1 MKNNKKI
8 LLIISGGIAAYKT
21 LDLIRN
27 LRSKNYEIKTILTKT
42 AEEFVTPLSISSLSN
57 NKVYL
62 NKFDLNE
69 EIEMDHIALSRWA
82 DLILVAPATANIIE
96 NISNGS
102 ANDFINTVIL
112 ASNKKIFLAP
122 AMNVKMWEKD
132 ATQINVEKLKKRNF
146 SMIGPSE
153 GLLACGE
160 FGEGRMANVNEIEF
174 TIDNFF
180 IKKDINLSAVV
191 TAGPTREYID
201 PVRYISNESSGLQG
215 YYIAKK
221 MVECGIKTKLIM
233 GPSQIKIEDNINT
246 VKVTTAQ
253 EMLEAVKE
261 SLPTDIAVCSA
272 AVSDFRTDK
281 FKQKI
286 KKNNKDLNLKL
297 YQNMDILS
305 FISNHNNL
313 RPKLVVGFAAE
324 TNNVIEY
331 AKKKLEQKH
340 CDWIIANDVS
350 DKNIGFNSK
359 NNEIS
364 IIRKNQEIEKISKR
378 EKSEIATLLVQK
390 ILKEFPI
397 NENKSLN

>member
-8 LLIISGGIAAYKT
+8 LLIISGGIAAYKI

-112 ASNKKIFLAP
+112 ASNKKIYLAP

-191 TAGPTREYID
+191 TTGPTREYID

-221 MVECGIKTKLIM
+221 MVECGIKTKLII
-233 GPSQIKIEDNINT
+233 GPTQIKIDDNIDT
-246 VKVTTAQ
+246 IKVTTAQ

-281 FKQKI
+281 FEQKI

-364 IIRKNQEIEKISKR
+364 IIHKNQEIEKISKR

>member
-1 MKNNKKI
+1 MDNNKKI

-27 LRSKNYEIKTILTKT
+27 LRSKKYEIKTILTKT
-42 AEEFVTPLSISSLSN
+42 AEEFVTPLSVSSLSN

-82 DLILVAPATANIIE
+82 DLILIAPATANIIE
-96 NISNGS
+96 NIANGS

-132 ATQINVEKLKKRNF
+132 ATQTNVEKLKKRNF
-146 SMIGPSE
+146 AIIGPSE

-160 FGEGRMANVNEIEF
+160 FGEGRMANVNEIEL

-180 IKKDINLSAVV
+180 TKKKTNLSAII

-221 MVECGIKTKLIM
+221 NG
-233 GPSQIKIEDNINT
+233 
-246 VKVTTAQ
+246 
-253 EMLEAVKE
+253 
-261 SLPTDIAVCSA
+261 
-272 AVSDFRTDK
+272 
-281 FKQKI
+281 
-286 KKNNKDLNLKL
+286 
-297 YQNMDILS
+297 
-305 FISNHNNL
+305 
-313 RPKLVVGFAAE
+313 
-324 TNNVIEY
+324 
-331 AKKKLEQKH
+331 
-340 CDWIIANDVS
+340 
-350 DKNIGFNSK
+350 
-359 NNEIS
+359 
-364 IIRKNQEIEKISKR
+364 
-378 EKSEIATLLVQK
+378 
-390 ILKEFPI
+390 
-397 NENKSLN
+397 

>member
-27 LRSKNYEIKTILTKT
+27 LRSKNYQIKTILTKT

-246 VKVTTAQ
+246 VRVTTAQ

-281 FKQKI
+281 FEQKI

-297 YQNMDILS
+297 YQNLDILS

-364 IIRKNQEIEKISKR
+364 IIHKNQEIEKISKR

>member
-1 MKNNKKI
+1 MNNNKKI
-8 LLIISGGIAAYKT
+8 LQIISGGIAAYKT

-27 LRSKNYEIKTILTKT
+27 LRSKKYEIKTILTKT
-42 AEEFVTPLSISSLSN
+42 AEEFVTPLSVSSLSN

-82 DLILVAPATANIIE
+82 DLILIAPATANIIE
-96 NISNGS
+96 NIANGS

-132 ATQINVEKLKKRNF
+132 ATQTNVEKLKKRNF
-146 SMIGPSE
+146 AIIGPSE

-160 FGEGRMANVNEIEF
+160 FGEGRMANVNEIEL

-180 IKKDINLSAVV
+180 TKKKTNLSAII

-233 GPSQIKIEDNINT
+233 GPTQIKIDESIDTI
-246 VKVTTAQ
+246 KVTTAQ
-253 EMLEAVKE
+253 EMFEAVKD
-261 SLPTDIAVCSA
+261 SLPSDIAVCSA
-272 AVSDFRTDK
+272 AVSDFRTDQFEK
-281 FKQKI
+281 KI
-286 KKNNKDLNLKL
+286 KKNNEDLNLKL

-364 IIRKNQEIEKISKR
+364 IIQKNKEIERISKR
-378 EKSEIATLLVQK
+378 EKSEIASILVQK
-390 ILKEFPI
+390 ILKEFSI

>member
-82 DLILVAPATANIIE
+82 DLILIAPATANIIE

-180 IKKDINLSAVV
+180 VKKDINLSAVV

-246 VKVTTAQ
+246 IKVTTAQ

-281 FKQKI
+281 FEQKI

-340 CDWIIANDVS
+340 CDWVIANDVS

-364 IIRKNQEIEKISKR
+364 IIHKNQVIEKISKR

>member
-281 FKQKI
+281 FEQKI

-324 TNNVIEY
+324 TNNIIEY

>member
-261 SLPTDIAVCSA
+261 CLPTDIAVCSA

-281 FKQKI
+281 FEQKI

-364 IIRKNQEIEKISKR
+364 IIHKNQVIEKISKR

>member
-82 DLILVAPATANIIE
+82 DLILIAPATANIIE

-221 MVECGIKTKLIM
+221 MVESGIKTKLIM

-246 VKVTTAQ
+246 IKVTTAQ
-253 EMLEAVKE
+253 EMFEAVKE

-281 FKQKI
+281 FEQKI

-340 CDWIIANDVS
+340 CDWVIANDVS

-364 IIRKNQEIEKISKR
+364 IIHKNQVIEKISKR

>member
-82 DLILVAPATANIIE
+82 DLILVAPATANIIQ

-246 VKVTTAQ
+246 IKVTTAQ

-281 FKQKI
+281 FEQKI

-364 IIRKNQEIEKISKR
+364 IIHKNQEIEKISKR
-378 EKSEIATLLVQK
+378 EKSEIATLIVQK

>member
-146 SMIGPSE
+146 SMIGPSD

-233 GPSQIKIEDNINT
+233 GPSQIKIDDNINT
-246 VKVTTAQ
+246 IKVTTAQ

-281 FKQKI
+281 FEQKI

>member
-281 FKQKI
+281 FEQKI

-364 IIRKNQEIEKISKR
+364 IIHKNQEIEKISKR

>member
-132 ATQINVEKLKKRNF
+132 ATKINVEKLKKRNF

-246 VKVTTAQ
+246 IKVTTAQ

-281 FKQKI
+281 FEQKI

>member
-1 MKNNKKI
+1 MKDNKKI

-246 VKVTTAQ
+246 IKVTTAQ

-281 FKQKI
+281 FEQKI

>member
-221 MVECGIKTKLIM
+221 MVESGIKTKLIM

-246 VKVTTAQ
+246 IKVTTAQ
-253 EMLEAVKE
+253 EMFEAVKE

-281 FKQKI
+281 FEQKI

-364 IIRKNQEIEKISKR
+364 IIHKNQVIEKISKR